1 MFPDNDS
8 LDLILRKYVDNGNTD
23 EVNYYQF
30 CRDVDI
36 FDEGADIAKSHIESF
51 KTYEP

>member
-1 MFPDNDS
+1 MYQFNLFPDQQS
-8 LDLILRKYVDNGNTD
+8 LELIMKKYVDNGNTN

-36 FDEGADIAKSHIESF
+36 FDEGIDIVR
-51 KTYEP
+51 

>member
-1 MFPDNDS
+1 M
-8 LDLILRKYVDNGNTD
+8 RKYVDNGNSN

-36 FDEGADIAKSHIESF
+36 FDEGKLIKKGVDIVQEHVDSF
-51 KTYEP
+51 KTY